1 MKKKATVF
9 SNDPQRPQ
17 LLLTVAGSVE
27 IFADIRPERIILRG
41 YRGQTL
47 RQELVV
53 KPRAAYPFTIT
64 EVSAKYGH
72 HIKYEMR
79 EQQTPQGKA
88 YVVVVENTKTSPGKY
103 YDTLFMTTDSPLK
116 PKIPIH
122 VYGTIGA
129 GPKKEAPPS

>member
-9 SNDPQRPQ
+9 SNDPRRPQ

-27 IFADIRPERIILRG
+27 PFADIQPGRIILRG
-41 YRGQTL
+41 YSGQTL
-47 RQELVV
+47 RQELVIT
-53 KPRAAYPFTIT
+53 PRASYPFTVK
-64 EVSAKYGH
+64 EVTAKYGDN
-72 HIKYEMR
+72 IKYKMH

-88 YVVVVENTKTSPGKY
+88 FVVVVENTKTSPGKY